1 MSSDLDVPLLPSAE
15 QIRKRGFVTVRKGGF
30 DQDQVREFLG
40 RVADQVEVLEKE
52 SRELRMA
59 TGSRQG
65 QGQLQS
71 RAAAP
76 AEAGDPY
83 EAISK
88 RFASMLENA
97 DREAT
102 AAVAE
107 AKIEAARILEQARAE
122 ADRINLDAQARAE
135 QARQQA
141 GESLAQ
147 AHEEAQRIL
156 GGLSERRESMMTQ
169 MNEMRARLLNVADNL
184 DVSLGDPVVAEFE
197 APPTEPEP
205 PMGAAADAVR
215 AEPDERRAEHEEP
228 SAPASSTSADTTDE
242 AGPTTPPEAGA
253 ASTGDDD
260 LIDPR
265 YEDLWA
271 STDTAVELPDLAS
284 LDVNFD
290 DEPGTG

>member
-30 DQDQVREFLG
+30 DPDQVREFLG

-59 TGSRQG
+59 TGSKQAQG
-65 QGQLQS
+65 QGQPTR
-71 RAAAP
+71 RAKAQAD
-76 AEAGDPY
+76 DPY

-88 RFASMLENA
+88 RFAALLENA

-102 AAVAE
+102 SVIAE

-122 ADRINLDAQARAE
+122 ADRINLDSQARAE
-135 QARQQA
+135 EARQQA
-141 GESLAQ
+141 GEALAQ

-156 GGLSERRESMMTQ
+156 GGLSRASRVDDDADERD
-169 MNEMRARLLNVADNL
+169 AV
-184 DVSLGDPVVAEFE
+184 
-197 APPTEPEP
+197 
-205 PMGAAADAVR
+205 AAAHGGGQPRRVAGPARRRRGERDGGRGDGA
-215 AEPDERRAEHEEP
+215 PRRAGG
-228 SAPASSTSADTTDE
+228 APAR
-242 AGPTTPPEAGA
+242 PAGA
-253 ASTGDDD
+253 CDRRRPRPPNRRRPRHRRPRRRRRRPTPTKPAPGEADD
-260 LIDPR
+260 LVDPR

-271 STDTAVELPDLAS
+271 STDTAVDLPDLAT

-290 DEPGTG
+290 DEPGSG